1 LQVFPY
7 DGTYTALFAY
17 CLVAGQEI
25 FFRAMLTGARG
36 FRLTKRARNK
46 EQVMENLMDS
56 KYNKYL
62 DSAMVRIG
70 LLAVGFSAWL
80 GVGVAV
86 LKAAA

>member
-1 LQVFPY
+1 
-7 DGTYTALFAY
+7 
-17 CLVAGQEI
+17 
-25 FFRAMLTGARG
+25 
-36 FRLTKRARNK
+36 
-46 EQVMENLMDS
+46 MENLMDS

-80 GVGVAV
+80 GVSVAV